1 MGRLKLSLSLHAVV
15 ERVGVA
21 DGVRIA
27 VAVVVVD
34 GGQHQGWGQEAAVRV
49 VTAAT
54 HKITRGRTRTRHD
67 RGIMIGNEV
76 TTGRWAKQ
84 EQDDP
89 VASRQQ
95 SHYYFIVQDTILK
108 MNPLQGGFVLQM
120 AIRRVCP

>member
-1 MGRLKLSLSLHAVV
+1 MFSLSLHAVV

-27 VAVVVVD
+27 VALVVVD

-54 HKITRGRTRTRHD
+54 NKITHGRTRTRD
-67 RGIMIGNEV
+67 DSGIMIVNEV
-76 TTGRWAKQ
+76 TPGRWAKQ
-84 EQDDP
+84 EQDEP

-95 SHYYFIVQDTILK
+95 SHYYFIVPDTILK
-108 MNPLQGGFVLQM
+108 M
-120 AIRRVCP
+120 